1 MLPVSGLIRMHTKSG
16 QITEVTVIGAG
27 AWGTALSL
35 QLARNG
41 HNVRLWGHEPDHIQ
55 KLLDDRSNEEFLPGV
70 PLPDNIQ
77 PVKSLQE
84 AVSNSRFLLLV
95 IPSKAYRGFL
105 KQLKP
110 FINPQTRVFWAS
122 KGFEIETGKFLHEL
136 VVEEL
141 QIEHY
146 GVISGPTF
154 ATEVAKNL
162 PAAVT
167 CAGNRPESTQQ
178 IADLL
183 HGGHFRC
190 YTSTDVIGVEI
201 GGALKNVLAIGIGA
215 VDGLGLGANTRA
227 ALMTRGLAEI
237 MRFGEC
243 VGAKRETLMG
253 LSGLG
258 DLILTCTDNQSR
270 NRRFGLAIGQGMS
283 VDQAIDSNTT
293 VEGYRAS
300 RAIYDIAQKLDVSL
314 PIMEQVY
321 LVLYEGKTLPS
332 AMADLEKR
340 QQKPEY

>member
-1 MLPVSGLIRMHTKSG
+1 M
-16 QITEVTVIGAG
+16 TEPTRVAVLGAG
-27 AWGTALSL
+27 SWGTALAL

-41 HNVRLWGHEPDHIQ
+41 HSVNLWGHDPQHIRR
-55 KLLDDRSNEEFLPGV
+55 LLDEKQNTEFLPDI
-70 PLPDNIQ
+70 PFPDNIH
-77 PVKSLQE
+77 PIASLQQ
-84 AVSNSRFLLLV
+84 AVEGINFILLV
-95 IPSKAYRGFL
+95 IPSKAYREFL

-110 FINPQTRVFWAS
+110 LISSDTRVFWAS

-141 QIEHY
+141 GVAHY

-154 ATEVAKNL
+154 ATEVARDL

-167 CAGNRPESTQQ
+167 CAGNNPESTQQ
-178 IADLL
+178 IAELL

-190 YTSTDVIGVEI
+190 YTSSDVIGVEV
-201 GGALKNVLAIGIGA
+201 GGALKNVLAIGVGA
-215 VDGLGLGANTRA
+215 VDGLGFGANTRA

-237 MRFGEC
+237 MRFGESM
-243 VGAKRETLMG
+243 GAKRETLMG

-270 NRRFGLAIGQGMS
+270 NRRFGLAVGQGVS
-283 VDQAIDSNTT
+283 IEKALESLHQT

-300 RAIYDIAQKLDVSL
+300 NAIHQIAQKMGVNL

-321 LVLYEGKTLPS
+321 LVLYQGKSLVD
-332 AMADLEKR
+332 AVADLESR
-340 QQKPEY
+340 EQKAEV